1 MNKISVFF
9 LLITFLI
16 LACQEDQ
23 LTITTTS
30 DLALQNFLK
39 ARELFEKVNYQDAT
53 PYLETA
59 VKEDSMFAMAYLFL
73 AQSRPSAT
81 ERFAMIEKA
90 KSLSDHVSKGERLII
105 LGSEAGALGNT
116 KKQEQYFQEL
126 VETYPKDKYAL
137 IYLANYYFGQRDYEK
152 SLIYYKRIV
161 QVDPNYSI
169 PYNQMG
175 YIYRYQEDYAA
186 AEESFKKYIKLIP
199 DDPNPYDSY
208 AELLLKMGE
217 YEVSIENYE
226 KALEIDPDFMPS
238 HRGIAT
244 NLVYMREYKKARG
257 QLKHLYKI
265 AQDDN
270 LRINAHFWIAVSY
283 LAEGNVDMALEEI
296 EKLYQRAEAGNDVP
310 SMIGNMY
317 TRTVLL
323 FENGRLA
330 EAESLL
336 AESREM
342 WESAD
347 LAPIIKENLE
357 RGYWF
362 QKARLA
368 LKKNQLNEAKQ
379 YSEKYHEKAAQTENP
394 MPMRYYHTLIG
405 MIAHAEKDYNKA
417 ISEFQQSNLEDPFN
431 RYQLAQAYIAKDD
444 KDMAIKELDYVVN
457 YNDLMNLGYTM
468 VRSRAE
474 KQLGRLKME
483 YNSSFQ

>member
-1 MNKISVFF
+1 MNKISVILLLLPF
-9 LLITFLI
+9 LF
-16 LACQEDQ
+16 LACQDDR
-23 LTITTTS
+23 LTITTKS

-59 VKEDSMFAMAYLFL
+59 VKEDSLFAMAYLFL

-105 LGSEAGALGNT
+105 LGSEAGVLGNT
-116 KKQEQYFQEL
+116 KRQEQYFQEL
-126 VETYPKDKYAL
+126 VEAYPNDKYAL
-137 IYLANYYFGQRDYEK
+137 LYLANYYFGQRDYEK
-152 SLIYYKRIV
+152 ALVYYKRIV

-175 YIYRYQEDYAA
+175 YIYRYQEDYTA

-226 KALEIDPDFMPS
+226 KALEIDPDFIHS

-270 LRINAHFWIAVSY
+270 LRENAHFWIAVSY
-283 LAEGNVDMALEEI
+283 LAEGDVDKTLEEI
-296 EKLYQRAEAGNDVP
+296 EKLYHIAEGRSDVP
-310 SMIGNMY
+310 TMIGNMY
-317 TRTVLL
+317 TRTALL
-323 FENGRLA
+323 FEDGRLDEA
-330 EAESLL
+330 EALL
-336 AESREM
+336 AESRELL
-342 WESAD
+342 EKAD
-347 LAPIIKENLE
+347 LTPVIKNNLG

-362 QKARLA
+362 QKTRLA
-368 LKKNQLNEAKQ
+368 LKKNQLKEAKE
-379 YSEKYHEKAAQTENP
+379 YSEKYREIAAQTENP
-394 MPMRYYHTLIG
+394 MPMRYYHTLAG
-405 MIAHAEKDYNKA
+405 MISYTENQYDKS
-417 ISEFQQSNLEDPFN
+417 ISEFKQSNLDDPFN
-431 RYQLAQAYIAKDD
+431 RYQLAQACIAKDD
-444 KDMAIKELDYVVN
+444 KDMAIQELEYVVN

-468 VRSRAE
+468 VRNRAE

-483 YNSSFQ
+483 